1 VSRAPAFVLRQKVP
15 AAVFSE
21 KKRDAMSDVDWLR
34 RLLQLIDAIPPQGAE
49 ARVVPPSF
57 SGPPK
62 KNHATLL

>member
-1 VSRAPAFVLRQKVP
+1 
-15 AAVFSE
+15 
-21 KKRDAMSDVDWLR
+21 MSDVDWLR